1 MFGKK
6 LSKQKKKKMEKV
18 RAPKKIQLYLR
29 KAPFVIISNDFK
41 TVCMTL
47 YGERN
52 QDYNF
57 FINTASQRYFF

>member
-1 MFGKK
+1 
-6 LSKQKKKKMEKV
+6 MEKV